1 MRSNREHSVHHTGDS
16 AAGEAGGKPAHPH
29 ASFARAASVEST
41 PRPSTGFETAGSRRA
56 SAVEEPKGGYDI
68 ILMAETVY
76 SPASYQKLND
86 LIKKV
91 GAAWSR
97 FRCTGLG
104 SPSRRTLLTVSC
116 SMLHNLT
123 FIRNHPNSSRL
134 GSPHLCLNG
143 HTPVEMLSFN
153 T

>member
-1 MRSNREHSVHHTGDS
+1 MRSDREHSVHHTGDS

-41 PRPSTGFETAGSRRA
+41 PRPSTGFEAAGSRRA

-91 GAAWSR
+91 GAAWVA
-97 FRCTGLG
+97 
-104 SPSRRTLLTVSC
+104 VS
-116 SMLHNLT
+116 LY
-123 FIRNHPNSSRL
+123 
-134 GSPHLCLNG
+134 GVG
-143 HTPVEMLSFN
+143 VSFPAYF
-153 T
+153 TDCVL